1 MELSRLTNLFGEPD
15 CFPPTIDPLGE
26 PEYPIHQ
33 GQLCGRENMPTY
45 DYTCDKC
52 GHEFS
57 RVESMSDHDARKTK
71 CPKCGSASV
80 TQAMRPFYVK
90 TVRKS

>member
-1 MELSRLTNLFGEPD
+1 
-15 CFPPTIDPLGE
+15 
-26 PEYPIHQ
+26 
-33 GQLCGRENMPTY
+33 MPTY

-57 RVESMSDHDARKTK
+57 RVESMSHHDARKTK
-71 CPKCGSASV
+71 CPKCRSASV